1 MKKKKIIKDKETNN
15 DINTDNINNY
25 ETYEKEDIEN
35 SE

>member
-25 ETYEKEDIEN
+25 ETYEQKDIEN